1 MVLII
6 CVVYSSCGREQ
17 EQRKEES
24 ILEIL
29 FLMLVW
35 VLQIRILLIFITS
48 QFALFCNICPKK
60 ISLLLNCLFCHAHP
74 ATIYTPPLP
83 ILLNSLLLCLQ
94 VLLSHRFVSPS
105 TLDLP
110 SSCLIPTWS
119 KKLFLW
125 KFEFQV

>member
-1 MVLII
+1 MLI
-6 CVVYSSCGREQ
+6 CMMYKC
-17 EQRKEES
+17 
-24 ILEIL
+24 
-29 FLMLVW
+29 
-35 VLQIRILLIFITS
+35 
-48 QFALFCNICPKK
+48 CPKSF
-60 ISLLLNCLFCHAHP
+60 SLLLNCLFMISHAHP

-119 KKLFLW
+119 KKLFL
-125 KFEFQV
+125 